1 MMTLEKF
8 EQFENKSSEQF
19 LSPESFVFIQ
29 EINPLK
35 IDKEELSNLRNQ
47 ELDAGRISAENIDSR
62 KQERPSI
69 IRRILGL
76 RMASNK

>member
-1 MMTLEKF
+1 MTLEKF

-29 EINPLK
+29 EINPFK

-47 ELDAGRISAENIDSR
+47 ELDAGRISAENIYSR

>member
-29 EINPLK
+29 EINPFK

-47 ELDAGRISAENIDSR
+47 ELDAGRISAENIESR

-76 RMASNK
+76 RIASNK

>member
-29 EINPLK
+29 EINPFK